1 METGGSKR
9 VHFSKLRVTGF
20 KSFVDPTELS
30 IEHGMTGVIG
40 PNGCGKSNVVES
52 LRWVMGE
59 TSAKNMR
66 GGEMDDVI
74 FGGTTTRPQRNSAEV
89 VLHIDNASRTA
100 PAAFNDL
107 AEIEVSRKIGRG
119 SGSTYRIN
127 GKETRARD
135 VQLLFADL
143 ATGAHST
150 AMVSQGRIGAL
161 IGAKPTER
169 RSLLEEAAGIKGLH
183 SRRHEAE
190 LRLRAAETNL
200 ERLEDVIGA
209 LEGQYQSLRRQVRQ
223 AARYRRLSEQIRQH
237 EAMLLHRRWEDA
249 KQNLADARAR
259 LSQAE
264 ATVATRTEA
273 SASAATVQAEAAAGL
288 PDLRQHEAKAAA
300 ELQRLLLAR
309 SELEREEIRLVE
321 AQRENTNRLSQISN
335 DIERETSLAADA
347 ETAVARLQG
356 EAETIAAAR
365 AGEEDAKLLAHA
377 ALEDATAKTE
387 ATERV
392 LGDLS
397 TERAEIEGRCTALAR
412 QRDQLG
418 ARIETLNRRAADME
432 SERAALAAKVAD
444 DTELI
449 AAEQAIKEMD
459 AALTGAQAQAESHEG
474 ALTQAQESEGIA
486 RQAADQAESG
496 LKELQAEIRALSEL
510 VDPMEGDFFAPLIR
524 GVAVEPGYEVALGV
538 ALGEDI
544 HAPVDSKAPAF
555 WHTLPP
561 YESIPSL
568 PDGVESLSQFVR
580 GVPALA
586 RGLSQIGVVGVAVQ
600 GADLQSALQPGQCLV
615 SKTGALW
622 RWDGYTLSAGA
633 PTAAAVRLGQRNR
646 LNALRDR
653 EVMESPAV
661 ERLGMA
667 RDHARQTRADA
678 QESSR
683 SGQAALQSAF
693 SQLSDARQHHA
704 AASNAANAAQ
714 SRLTALAESSHQ
726 ATSDLEE
733 AEQQWKTAAQALE
746 ELDDPEAK
754 AREIEIIRRELAEHR
769 ATQVEHRSAFDQ
781 VQREVAERSRRLSVI
796 EGELQSW
803 RGRSGGARERMT
815 DLESRR
821 AAEEEEKLRLS
832 GRPEEITEQ
841 RAQLFEA
848 LEQSEARRD
857 AAADRLAEGET
868 RQTNGDK
875 ALREAEALMGG
886 AREDRVR
893 QEGHVEQA
901 DGEERTVIERIR
913 ERLDCA
919 PDAVLAAAE
928 IDPNAAFPDHAAIE
942 IKFERL
948 TRERDNMGP
957 VNLRAEAEA
966 EELEQQITSMQTERE
981 DLLAA
986 IARLR
991 HGISALN
998 REGRERLLAAFETVN
1013 GHFQELF
1020 AKLYGGGHAHLA
1032 LTEAEDPLEA
1042 GLEIMA
1048 SPPGKK
1054 LQIMSLLSG
1063 GEQALTAISLL
1074 FAVFM
1079 TNPAPI
1085 CVLDEVDAP
1094 LDDANVDRFCA
1105 LLDEIAHDGDTRFI
1119 VITHHRITMAR
1130 MDRLYGVTMGEQGV
1144 SQLVSVDLHGADS
1157 LHPGG

>member
-1 METGGSKR
+1 M
-9 VHFSKLRVTGF
+9 HFSKLRVAGF
-20 KSFVDPTELS
+20 KSFVDPTELQ

-59 TSAKNMR
+59 TSAKSMR

-74 FGGTTTRPQRNSAEV
+74 FGGTDVRPQRNSAEV
-89 VLHIDNASRTA
+89 VLHIDNASRNA
-100 PAAFNDL
+100 PAAFNDSD
-107 AEIEVSRKIGRG
+107 EIEVSRKIGRG

-223 AARYRRLSEQIRQH
+223 AARYRRLSEQIRRH

-249 KQNLADARAR
+249 KRNLADARER
-259 LSQAE
+259 LTQAE
-264 ATVATRTEA
+264 AAVASRTEA
-273 SASAATVQAEAAAGL
+273 AATEATVQAEAAAAL
-288 PDLRQHEAKAAA
+288 PDLRQHEAEAAA

-309 SELEREEIRLVE
+309 GELEREEARLVE
-321 AQRENTNRLSQISN
+321 AQRENANRLSQIMG
-335 DIERETSLAADA
+335 DIERETSLATDA
-347 ETAVARLQG
+347 ETAIERLQG
-356 EAETIAAAR
+356 ESETITSAR
-365 AGEEDAKLLAHA
+365 AGEEEAKAQARTALENATAATDAK
-377 ALEDATAKTE
+377 
-387 ATERV
+387 ERV

-397 TERAEIEGRCTALAR
+397 TERAEIEGRRTALAR

-418 ARIETLNRRAADME
+418 NRIETLKRRATDMAA
-432 SERAALAAKVAD
+432 ERDKLAAQVAD
-444 DTELI
+444 DAELV
-449 AAEQAIKEMD
+449 AADQAIKD
-459 AALTGAQAQAESHEG
+459 AELALEQAQAQAGAEDETLTNAQDAES
-474 ALTQAQESEGIA
+474 AA
-486 RQAADQAESG
+486 RQNAEQAESAI
-496 LKELQAEIRALSEL
+496 KELQAEIRALAEL
-510 VDPMEGDFFAPLIR
+510 VDPAEGDFFAPLIE
-524 GVAVEPGYEVALGV
+524 GVAVDPGYEIALGA

-544 HAPVDSKAPAF
+544 DAPVDSKAPVF
-555 WHTLPP
+555 WNTLPP
-561 YESIPSL
+561 YESTPPL
-568 PDGVESLSQFVR
+568 PDGVEALSGFVR
-580 GVPALA
+580 GGPALA
-586 RGLSQIGVVGVAVQ
+586 RGLSQIGIVNDSDQ
-600 GADLQSALQPGQCLV
+600 GGALQMSLQPGQCLV
-615 SKTGALW
+615 GLDGAVW
-622 RWDGYTLSAGA
+622 RWDGYTVTAGA
-633 PTAAAVRLGQRNR
+633 PTAAAIRLGQRNR
-646 LNALRDR
+646 LNALRERDVA
-653 EVMESPAV
+653 EAPSV
-661 ERLGMA
+661 ETLRAA
-667 RDHARQTRADA
+667 RDEARQARVDA
-678 QESSR
+678 QESGR
-683 SGQAALQSAF
+683 AAQAALQSAF
-693 SQLSDARQHHA
+693 SKLSDARQRHA

-726 ATSDLEE
+726 ATGDLDE
-733 AEQQWKTAAQALE
+733 AEQQWKNAAQALD

-754 AREIEIIRRELAEHR
+754 AREIEIIRRELAELR
-769 ATQVEHRSAFDQ
+769 ATQAECRSAFDQ
-781 VQREVAERSRRLSVI
+781 VQREAAGRVQRLSSI

-803 RGRSGGARERMT
+803 RGRAGGARGRMN
-815 DLESRR
+815 DLETRR
-821 AAEEEEKLRLS
+821 TTEEEEKARLS
-832 GRPEEITEQ
+832 GRPEEFAEQ
-841 RAQLFEA
+841 RSRLFEA
-848 LEQSEARRD
+848 LEQAEARRD

-868 RQTNGDK
+868 RQTNGDR
-875 ALREAEALMGG
+875 ALREAEALMGE

-901 DGEERTVIERIR
+901 EADERIVMDRIR

-919 PDAVLAAAE
+919 PDAVLAVAE
-928 IDPNAAFPDHAAIE
+928 IDPDEAFPDHAAVE

-998 REGRERLLAAFETVN
+998 REGRERLLAAFDTVN

-1020 AKLYGGGHAHLA
+1020 VKLYGGGHAHLA
-1032 LTEAEDPLEA
+1032 LTDAEDPLEA

-1074 FAVFM
+1074 FAVFL

-1094 LDDANVDRFCA
+1094 LDDANVDRFCG
-1105 LLDEIAHDGDTRFI
+1105 LLDEIAHGGDTRFI

-1144 SQLVSVDLHGADS
+1144 SQLVSVDLHGAES
-1157 LHPGG
+1157 LHRQG